1 MKLNLNERNTSVNL
15 ALTGLMAALVLVATM
30 FFKVEIPVG
39 TDKTMIGFA
48 NVFCILSGLLLG
60 PVYGG
65 LAAGI
70 GSCIFDLMG
79 GWADSAPTTLIFKF
93 MMAFVCGLIAWGR
106 RPDRKKALPRD
117 CGCGERFP
125 VLLRAVFGILVP
137 EADPGGF
144 RAGGCGHR
152 HGDEAG
158 SDADRCHCG
167 GRDRG
172 AVLLCHPQS
181 FGAGAFACWRSA
193 PGIKC

>member
-1 MKLNLNERNTSVNL
+1 MIIPQTSKDARRFAEDVWREDHETQFNERNTSVNL

-93 MMAFVCGLIAWGR
+93 MMAFVCGLIAWAATG
-106 RPDRKKALPRD
+106 
-117 CGCGERFP
+117 
-125 VLLRAVFGILVP
+125 
-137 EADPGGF
+137 
-144 RAGGCGHR
+144 
-152 HGDEAG
+152 
-158 SDADRCHCG
+158 
-167 GRDRG
+167 
-172 AVLLCHPQS
+172 PQES
-181 FGAGAFACWRSA
+181 SPA
-193 PGIKC
+193 

>member
-79 GWADSAPTTLIFKF
+79 GWADSVRLSFPTQLPQF
-93 MMAFVCGLIAWGR
+93 CQSR
-106 RPDRKKALPRD
+106 RCPYS
-117 CGCGERFP
+117 
-125 VLLRAVFGILVP
+125 
-137 EADPGGF
+137 ADT
-144 RAGGCGHR
+144 
-152 HGDEAG
+152 
-158 SDADRCHCG
+158 
-167 GRDRG
+167 
-172 AVLLCHPQS
+172 
-181 FGAGAFACWRSA
+181 
-193 PGIKC
+193 